1 MSDFPSLATGT
12 TVNAAPAQ
20 REPGEWSDEMIER
33 LRNLWLEGYPT
44 VEIGRR
50 LGVSK
55 NAVVGKAHRLD
66 LPRRGSPI
74 GKRRLAHHELEAIK
88 RAAVAGKSAREI
100 CDDLH
105 VPVTVEYVQSIGAT
119 ARRQA
124 SMQRAPGGVDGRT
137 ELIGPTLPP
146 LPSLAIPEPRR
157 RKHRAAP
164 PGEHGAVRGPGG
176 HLRGPT
182 LAEVGEEVAPLPP
195 PRAATCQFPL
205 SDGRPWRFCDS
216 ADVRPGSSYC
226 AAHHRICWRES
237 APQEEAA

>member
-1 MSDFPSLATGT
+1 MSDFPTLAIDT
-12 TVNAAPAQ
+12 TINAAPAQ
-20 REPGEWSDEMIER
+20 HDHFEWSDEIITR
-33 LRNLWLEGYPT
+33 LRTLWSEGYHT
-44 VEIGRR
+44 SEIGRL

-66 LPRRGSPI
+66 LPRRQSPI
-74 GKRRLAHHELEAIK
+74 GKSRLRRHELEAIK

-105 VPVTVEYVQSIGAT
+105 VPVTVDYVQSIGAA

-124 SMQRAPGGVDGRT
+124 GVQRAPGGVDGRT

-146 LPSLAIPEPRR
+146 LPSLR
-157 RKHRAAP
+157 RKHRAVP
-164 PGEHGAVRGPGG
+164 PGEHGATRGPGG

-182 LAEVGEEVAPLPP
+182 LAAAGEEAVQLPP

-205 SDGRPWRFCDS
+205 NDGRPWRFCDS
-216 ADVRPGSSYC
+216 ADVQPASSYC
-226 AAHHRICWRES
+226 ATHHRICWRE
-237 APQEEAA
+237 AGRQEEEVV